1 MEAAN
6 QDLKNLESREQ
17 EIERLKRSVN
27 KMQKENVQIKNDSRK
42 IGNITA
48 KPVPLSGGS
57 FGPTAMARKSGSN
70 QVMKPSGSP
79 INKRKE

>member
-1 MEAAN
+1 VEAAN

-48 KPVPLSGGS
+48 KPLTGGS